1 MKMFRRKEL
10 SLEELRAISKTFRRN
25 IIFIEKII
33 SKRKTYIYVEFLDKK
48 RNKYVRVYEDKI
60 KVHNLI
66 FSNKL
71 DLNGKQ
77 IKSDIGETK
86 ERRNVLNYLGLN

>member
-1 MKMFRRKEL
+1 MFIRKEL
-10 SLEELRAISKTFRRN
+10 NPKEIRAISKTVRRN

-33 SKRKTYIYVEFLDKK
+33 SKRKTYIYVEFLDKN
-48 RNKYVRVYEDKI
+48 RNKYVRVYEEKI
-60 KVHNLI
+60 KVSSLI

>member
-1 MKMFRRKEL
+1 MFIRKEL
-10 SLEELRAISKTFRRN
+10 SPEEIRAISKTVRRN

-33 SKRKTYIYVEFLDKK
+33 SKRKTYIYVEFLDEN
-48 RNKYVRVYEDKI
+48 RNKYVRVYEEKI
-60 KVHNLI
+60 KVRNLI

-86 ERRNVLNYLGLN
+86 ERRTVLNYLGLS

>member
-1 MKMFRRKEL
+1 MFIRKEL
-10 SLEELRAISKTFRRN
+10 NPKEIRAISKTVRRN

-33 SKRKTYIYVEFLDKK
+33 SKRKTYIYVEFLDKN
-48 RNKYVRVYEDKI
+48 RNKYVRVYEEKI
-60 KVHNLI
+60 KVRNLI

>member
-1 MKMFRRKEL
+1 MFIRKEL
-10 SLEELRAISKTFRRN
+10 SPEEIRAISKTVRRD

-33 SKRKTYIYVEFLDKK
+33 SKRKTYIYVEFLDKN
-48 RNKYVRVYEDKI
+48 RNKYVRVYEEKI
-60 KVHNLI
+60 KVSSLI

>member
-1 MKMFRRKEL
+1 M
-10 SLEELRAISKTFRRN
+10 SPEEIRAISKTVRRN

-33 SKRKTYIYVEFLDKK
+33 SKRKTYIYVEFLDKN
-48 RNKYVRVYEDKI
+48 RNKYVRVYEEKI
-60 KVHNLI
+60 KVSSLI

>member
-1 MKMFRRKEL
+1 MFIRKEL
-10 SLEELRAISKTFRRN
+10 RAEEIRAISKTVRRN

-33 SKRKTYIYVEFLDKK
+33 SKRKTYIYVEFLDKN
-48 RNKYVRVYEDKI
+48 RNKYVRVYEEKI
-60 KVHNLI
+60 KVRNLI

-77 IKSDIGETK
+77 IKSDMGETK

>member
-1 MKMFRRKEL
+1 MFIRKEL
-10 SLEELRAISKTFRRN
+10 RAEEIRAISKTVRRN

-33 SKRKTYIYVEFLDKK
+33 SKRKTYIYVEFLDKN
-48 RNKYVRVYEDKI
+48 RNKYVRVYEEKI
-60 KVHNLI
+60 KVSSLI
-66 FSNKL
+66 FSIKL

>member
-1 MKMFRRKEL
+1 MFIRKEL
-10 SLEELRAISKTFRRN
+10 RAEEIRAISKTVRRN

-33 SKRKTYIYVEFLDKK
+33 SKRKTYIYVEFLDEN
-48 RNKYVRVYEDKI
+48 RNKYVRVYEEKI
-60 KVHNLI
+60 KVRNLI

>member
-1 MKMFRRKEL
+1 MFRRKEL
-10 SLEELRAISKTFRRN
+10 SLEELRAISKTVRRD

-33 SKRKTYIYVEFLDKK
+33 SKRKTYIYVEFLDEN
-48 RNKYVRVYEDKI
+48 RNKYVRVYEEKI
-60 KVHNLI
+60 KVSNLI

>member
-1 MKMFRRKEL
+1 MFIRKEL
-10 SLEELRAISKTFRRN
+10 SPEEIRAISKTVRRN

-33 SKRKTYIYVEFLDKK
+33 YKRKTYIYVEFLDKN
-48 RNKYVRVYEDKI
+48 RNKYVRVYEEKI
-60 KVHNLI
+60 KVSSLI

>member
-1 MKMFRRKEL
+1 MFIRKEL
-10 SLEELRAISKTFRRN
+10 SPEEIRAISKTVRRN

-33 SKRKTYIYVEFLDKK
+33 SKRKTYIYVEFLDKN
-48 RNKYVRVYEDKI
+48 RNKYVRVYEEKI
-60 KVHNLI
+60 KVSSLI

>member
-1 MKMFRRKEL
+1 MFTRKEL
-10 SLEELRAISKTFRRN
+10 SSEEIRAISKTVRRN

-33 SKRKTYIYVEFLDKK
+33 SKRKTYIYVEFLDEN
-48 RNKYVRVYEDKI
+48 RNKCVRVYEEKI
-60 KVHNLI
+60 KVYNLI

>member
-1 MKMFRRKEL
+1 MFIRKEL
-10 SLEELRAISKTFRRN
+10 NPKEIRAISKTVRRD

-33 SKRKTYIYVEFLDKK
+33 SKRKTYIYVEFLDKN
-48 RNKYVRVYEDKI
+48 RNKYVRVYEEKI
-60 KVHNLI
+60 KVRNLI

>member
-1 MKMFRRKEL
+1 M
-10 SLEELRAISKTFRRN
+10 SPEEIRAISKTVRRN

-33 SKRKTYIYVEFLDKK
+33 SKRKTYIYVEFLDEN
-48 RNKYVRVYEDKI
+48 RNKYVRVYEEKM
-60 KVHNLI
+60 KVSNLI

>member
-1 MKMFRRKEL
+1 MFIRKEL
-10 SLEELRAISKTFRRN
+10 NPKEIRAISKTVRRN

-33 SKRKTYIYVEFLDKK
+33 SKRKTYIYVEFLDEN
-48 RNKYVRVYEDKI
+48 RNKYVRVYEEKM
-60 KVHNLI
+60 KVSNLI

-86 ERRNVLNYLGLN
+86 ERRTVLNYLGLS

>member
-1 MKMFRRKEL
+1 MFIRKEL
-10 SLEELRAISKTFRRN
+10 SPEEIRAISKTVRRN

-33 SKRKTYIYVEFLDKK
+33 SKRKTYIYVEFLDKN
-48 RNKYVRVYEDKI
+48 RNKYVRVYEEKI
-60 KVHNLI
+60 KLSSLI

>member
-1 MKMFRRKEL
+1 MFIRKEL
-10 SLEELRAISKTFRRN
+10 SPEEIRAISKTVRRN

-33 SKRKTYIYVEFLDKK
+33 SKRKTYIYVEFLDKN
-48 RNKYVRVYEDKI
+48 RNKYVRVYEEKI
-60 KVHNLI
+60 KVRNLI

-77 IKSDIGETK
+77 IKSGIGETK
-86 ERRNVLNYLGLN
+86 ERRNVLNYLGLS

>member
-1 MKMFRRKEL
+1 MFIRKEL
-10 SLEELRAISKTFRRN
+10 NSKEIRAISKTVRRN

-33 SKRKTYIYVEFLDKK
+33 SKRKTYIYVEFLDKN
-48 RNKYVRVYEDKI
+48 RNKYVRVYEEKI
-60 KVHNLI
+60 KVRNLI

>member
-1 MKMFRRKEL
+1 MFIRKEL
-10 SLEELRAISKTFRRN
+10 RAEEIRAISKTVRRN

-33 SKRKTYIYVEFLDKK
+33 SKRKTYIYVEFLDEN
-48 RNKYVRVYEDKI
+48 RNKYVRVYEEKI
-60 KVHNLI
+60 KVRNLI

-86 ERRNVLNYLGLN
+86 ERRTVLNHLGLS

>member
-1 MKMFRRKEL
+1 MFTRKEL
-10 SLEELRAISKTFRRN
+10 SPEEIRAISKTVRRN

-33 SKRKTYIYVEFLDKK
+33 SKRKTYIYVEFLDEK
-48 RNKYVRVYEDKI
+48 RNKYVRVYEEKI
-60 KVHNLI
+60 KVRNLI

>member
-1 MKMFRRKEL
+1 MFIRKEL
-10 SLEELRAISKTFRRN
+10 TVEEIRAISKTVRRN

-33 SKRKTYIYVEFLDKK
+33 SKRKTYIYVEFLDEN
-48 RNKYVRVYEDKI
+48 RNKYVRVYEEKI
-60 KVHNLI
+60 KVRNLI

-86 ERRNVLNYLGLN
+86 ERRTVLNYLGLS

>member
-1 MKMFRRKEL
+1 MFIRKEL
-10 SLEELRAISKTFRRN
+10 SPEEIRAISKTVRRN

-33 SKRKTYIYVEFLDKK
+33 SKRKTYIYVEFLDEN
-48 RNKYVRVYEDKI
+48 RNKYVRVYEEKI
-60 KVHNLI
+60 KVSSLI

-86 ERRNVLNYLGLN
+86 ERRTVLNYLGLN